1 MTKTEMQQAVNEF
14 AEEAKR
20 IYGAKLKEII
30 LYGSCAR
37 GDFTTESDID
47 LMILL
52 DVPGEEINFER
63 RRIYDISD
71 RLDRYLFFKIMKFT
85 GSIWKYLCF
94 FRMCRERV
102 CGLPERDKL
111 HRDYAKYRISRAKE
125 DLDTAHMLYE
135 AGKYRIANNRA
146 YYAIFLQVNIVELL
160 LNFEGDILKQA
171 YFR

>member
-1 MTKTEMQQAVNEF
+1 MWKRRNASVIIKETEKLTGRGEGMTKTEMQQAVNEF

-37 GDFTTESDID
+37 GDFTSESDID

-71 RLDRYLFFKIMKFT
+71 RLDRYYNVVLTPVFQNYEVYRKYMEASVFFQNVQ
-85 GSIWKYLCF
+85 
-94 FRMCRERV
+94 REGV
-102 CGLPERDKL
+102 
-111 HRDYAKYRISRAKE
+111 
-125 DLDTAHMLYE
+125 
-135 AGKYRIANNRA
+135 RIA
-146 YYAIFLQVNIVELL
+146 
-160 LNFEGDILKQA
+160 
-171 YFR
+171 

>member
-37 GDFTTESDID
+37 GDFTPESDID

-71 RLDRYLFFKIMKFT
+71 RLDRYYNVVLTPVFQNYEVYRKYMDASVFFQNVQ
-85 GSIWKYLCF
+85 
-94 FRMCRERV
+94 REGV
-102 CGLPERDKL
+102 
-111 HRDYAKYRISRAKE
+111 
-125 DLDTAHMLYE
+125 
-135 AGKYRIANNRA
+135 RIA
-146 YYAIFLQVNIVELL
+146 
-160 LNFEGDILKQA
+160 
-171 YFR
+171 

>member
-1 MTKTEMQQAVNEF
+1 MWKRRNASVIIKETEKLMGRGEGMTKTEMQQAVNEF

-71 RLDRYLFFKIMKFT
+71 RLDRYYNVVLTPVFQNYEVYRKYMEVSVFFQNVQ
-85 GSIWKYLCF
+85 
-94 FRMCRERV
+94 REGV
-102 CGLPERDKL
+102 
-111 HRDYAKYRISRAKE
+111 
-125 DLDTAHMLYE
+125 
-135 AGKYRIANNRA
+135 RIA
-146 YYAIFLQVNIVELL
+146 
-160 LNFEGDILKQA
+160 
-171 YFR
+171 